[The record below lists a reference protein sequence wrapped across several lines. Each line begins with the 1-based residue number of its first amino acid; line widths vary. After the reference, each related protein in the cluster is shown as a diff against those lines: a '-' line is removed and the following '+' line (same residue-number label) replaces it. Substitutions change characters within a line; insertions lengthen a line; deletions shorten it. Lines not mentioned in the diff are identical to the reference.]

1 MEMKGS
7 YIPGQRIDAISE
19 HLKIVVVKCGVVDE
33 KVYRV
38 LKLLSE

>member
-7 YIPGQRIDAISE
+7 YIPGQRTDAISE